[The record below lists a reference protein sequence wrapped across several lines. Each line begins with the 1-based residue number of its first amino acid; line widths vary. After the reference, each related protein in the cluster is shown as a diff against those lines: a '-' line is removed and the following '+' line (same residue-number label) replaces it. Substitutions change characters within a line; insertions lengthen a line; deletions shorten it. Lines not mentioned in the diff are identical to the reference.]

1 LALDTYS
8 KMLLIIDFVALLFL
22 VRYLDNTLMWVPFAL
37 ILLMIWIWLFRLL
50 SPLSFAWSA
59 LISLISAAALYV
71 SNPYIRATA
80 LAIVVPA
87 IGSALGTFARPE
99 GGPAK

>member
-1 LALDTYS
+1 LGLDTYS

-37 ILLMIWIWLFRLL
+37 ILLMIWIWVYRLL
-50 SPLSFAWSA
+50 SPLSFALSA
-59 LISLISAAALYV
+59 LISVVSAAALYLG
-71 SNPYIRATA
+71 NPYVRAAA

-87 IGSALGTFARPE
+87 IGSALGTFVRPE
-99 GGPAK
+99 D